1 MKKLGILSFLFAL
14 TLGLCACGTLTQ
26 PESEAVKVPSTAAS
40 TQASSVVS
48 STISSAQQTEADP
61 YASKN
66 ITLQEAAGRCK
77 LYGRLGTVGTGIS
90 CDWAAAG
97 IEFRADCRGDVA
109 VEMSCEGSAYFTI
122 FVDGVRSEERPLVSA
137 GKTTVK
143 LAEGLSAGEHTFKL
157 LRQTEV
163 AAAIIILESIRL
175 DGTLLAPPADSG
187 MYIEFIGDSI
197 SAGYGNLG
205 NPQFSGPTT
214 YLEYSDGTQ
223 TYAALTAEK
232 LKADFSVVAIS
243 GSGIARGTAAQMI
256 PEIYPY
262 TSYRRG
268 EDAYPFS
275 RKADIVVINLGTN
288 DLALRTAA
296 SWNSFVEDAKAFVRT
311 VREKQ
316 GDPTVIWVHNM
327 MISGIGQKV
336 ETVMEELGGAQK
348 GFYALELPREG
359 ESGSDGHPSL
369 AQHKAAAEVLTEFIN
384 NL

>member
-1 MKKLGILSFLFAL
+1 MKKLGILSLLFAL

-143 LAEGLSAGEHTFKL
+143 LAEGLSAG
-157 LRQTEV
+157 
-163 AAAIIILESIRL
+163 
-175 DGTLLAPPADSG
+175 
-187 MYIEFIGDSI
+187 
-197 SAGYGNLG
+197 
-205 NPQFSGPTT
+205 
-214 YLEYSDGTQ
+214 
-223 TYAALTAEK
+223 
-232 LKADFSVVAIS
+232 
-243 GSGIARGTAAQMI
+243 
-256 PEIYPY
+256 
-262 TSYRRG
+262 
-268 EDAYPFS
+268 
-275 RKADIVVINLGTN
+275 
-288 DLALRTAA
+288 
-296 SWNSFVEDAKAFVRT
+296 
-311 VREKQ
+311 
-316 GDPTVIWVHNM
+316 
-327 MISGIGQKV
+327 
-336 ETVMEELGGAQK
+336 
-348 GFYALELPREG
+348 
-359 ESGSDGHPSL
+359 
-369 AQHKAAAEVLTEFIN
+369 
-384 NL
+384 

>member
-1 MKKLGILSFLFAL
+1 M
-14 TLGLCACGTLTQ
+14 
-26 PESEAVKVPSTAAS
+26 
-40 TQASSVVS
+40 
-48 STISSAQQTEADP
+48 
-61 YASKN
+61 KN

-77 LYGRLGTVGTGIS
+77 LYGRLGTVGTGLS

-97 IEFRADCRGDVA
+97 IEFRADCRRDVA
-109 VEMSCEGSAYFTI
+109 VEMTCEDSAYFTI
-122 FVDGVRSEERPLVSA
+122 FVDGVHSEERPLVSA

-163 AAAIIILESIRL
+163 AAAIIVLESIRL
-175 DGTLLAPPADSG
+175 DGTLLALPADSG

-205 NPQFSGPTT
+205 NPQISGPTT

-268 EDAYPFS
+268 EDAYLFS

-311 VREKQ
+311 RTRKT
-316 GDPTVIWVHNM
+316 G
-327 MISGIGQKV
+327 
-336 ETVMEELGGAQK
+336 
-348 GFYALELPREG
+348 
-359 ESGSDGHPSL
+359 
-369 AQHKAAAEVLTEFIN
+369 
-384 NL
+384 

>member
-1 MKKLGILSFLFAL
+1 
-14 TLGLCACGTLTQ
+14 
-26 PESEAVKVPSTAAS
+26 
-40 TQASSVVS
+40 
-48 STISSAQQTEADP
+48 
-61 YASKN
+61 
-66 ITLQEAAGRCK
+66 
-77 LYGRLGTVGTGIS
+77 
-90 CDWAAAG
+90 
-97 IEFRADCRGDVA
+97 
-109 VEMSCEGSAYFTI
+109 
-122 FVDGVRSEERPLVSA
+122 
-137 GKTTVK
+137 
-143 LAEGLSAGEHTFKL
+143 
-157 LRQTEV
+157 
-163 AAAIIILESIRL
+163 
-175 DGTLLAPPADSG
+175 
-187 MYIEFIGDSI
+187 
-197 SAGYGNLG
+197 
-205 NPQFSGPTT
+205 
-214 YLEYSDGTQ
+214 
-223 TYAALTAEK
+223 
-232 LKADFSVVAIS
+232 
-243 GSGIARGTAAQMI
+243 MI

-359 ESGSDGHPSL
+359 ESDSDGHPSL